1 MANIIK
7 LGNRPKH
14 FKEIEVAVTLPDG
27 TEGVIPVTYKYM
39 TKAEF
44 GAWQDAVIG
53 AKPEAP
59 KPAEPEKVADESD
72 GEKKVAEAPKL
83 SWEQIYVAAGDR
95 SAEILLDIIHA
106 WGLDVPLSKDTLLEL
121 EADCGAG
128 AMPALFKAFGLACRE
143 GRLGN

>member
-27 TEGVIPVTYKYM
+27 AEGVIPVTYKYK

-44 GAWQDAVIG
+44 GAWQDAII
-53 AKPEAP
+53 ASAAP
-59 KPAEPEKVADESD
+59 QPD
-72 GEKKVAEAPKL
+72 GESP
-83 SWEQIYVAAGDR
+83 SWESIYRQAGER
-95 SAEILLDIIHA
+95 SADMLLDIVHA
-106 WGLDVPLSKDTLLEL
+106 WGLDVPLSRESIIEL
-121 EADCGAG
+121 EADCGA
-128 AMPALFKAFGLACRE
+128 AVIPALFKAFGAACRE

>member
-27 TEGVIPVTYKYM
+27 TEGVIPVTYKYK

-44 GAWQDAVIG
+44 GAWQDAII
-53 AKPEAP
+53 KSRPELDQG
-59 KPAEPEKVADESD
+59 DEF
-72 GEKKVAEAPKL
+72 
-83 SWEQIYVAAGDR
+83 SWEKLYEQGGELSADR
-95 SAEILLDIIHA
+95 LLDIVHS
-106 WGLDVPLSKDTLLEL
+106 WGLDVPLSKESIIEL
-121 EADCGAG
+121 EEDCGAG
-128 AMPALFKAFGLACRE
+128 AIPALFEAFGRACRE

>member
-27 TEGVIPVTYKYM
+27 TEGVIPVTYKYK
-39 TKAEF
+39 TKPEF
-44 GAWQDAVIG
+44 GAWQDAVRKG
-53 AKPEAP
+53 GGK
-59 KPAEPEKVADESD
+59 KMDD
-72 GEKKVAEAPKL
+72 GEF
-83 SWEQIYVAAGDR
+83 SWERFYADAGER
-95 SAEILLDIIHA
+95 SAEILLDIIDA
-106 WGLDVPLSKDTLLEL
+106 WGLDVPLSKDAILEL

-128 AMPALFKAFGLACRE
+128 AIPAMFEAFGKACRE